1 VDIERVFTPPRR
13 RGLLLHAAII
23 IALGAVGGVCFWQAL
38 QGEAG
43 LTFVLLLAASVA
55 FLAPLPFILYRA
67 YALSR
72 ASYQMDRDRLRLTWG
87 LRVEEIPLPE
97 VEWVRPAVEL
107 GFRLPLPLFSV
118 PGAILGVRQ
127 VEGLGRVE
135 FMASEVGSMLL
146 VATGRSV
153 YAISPAERKPFETAF
168 YRIMELGSLTPAAP
182 LSVQPVA
189 FAQRIWSDRV
199 ARVLLMAGL
208 SLAGALFLV
217 SAYLI
222 TARDAISLGFD
233 ANLQPFNPGPP
244 EHLLL
249 LPVLGGLLY
258 LIDLVVG
265 VFFYR
270 REAQR
275 LTAYLVWAGCVLT
288 PLLLL
293 IALIFI

>member
-1 VDIERVFTPPRR
+1 MFLPPRR
-13 RGLLLHAAII
+13 RGLLLHAAVISVM
-23 IALGAVGGVCFWQAL
+23 GAVGGLSFWQAL
-38 QGEAG
+38 QGEVG
-43 LTFVLLLAASVA
+43 LRFILLLATSMG
-55 FLAPLPFILYRA
+55 FLAPLPFVIYRA

-72 ASYQMDRDRLRLTWG
+72 ATYQMDRDRLRLTWG

-97 VEWVRPAVEL
+97 VEWVRPAAEL
-107 GFRLPLPLFSV
+107 GFLLPLPLMSI

-135 FMASEVGSMLL
+135 FMASELGSMLL
-146 VATGRSV
+146 VATVRSV
-153 YAISPAERKPFETAF
+153 YAISPAERRQFETAF

-182 LSVQPVA
+182 FSAQPVA
-189 FAQRIWSDRV
+189 FAQRVWADRV
-199 ARVLLMAGL
+199 ARMMLMAGL
-208 SLAGALFLV
+208 SLAGVLFLF

-222 TARDAISLGFD
+222 TVRESISLGFD
-233 ANLQPFNPGPP
+233 ANLKPFNPGPP

-249 LPVLGGLLY
+249 LPVLGGFLY

-275 LTAYLVWAGCVLT
+275 MTAYLVWAGCVLA

-293 IALIFI
+293 IALFFI

>member
-1 VDIERVFTPPRR
+1 MDIERVFLPPRR
-13 RGLLLHAAII
+13 RGMLLHAAVIFVM
-23 IALGAVGGVCFWQAL
+23 GAGGGLCFWQAL

-43 LTFVLLLAASVA
+43 LRFILLLAASVV

-72 ASYQMDRDRLRLTWG
+72 ATYQMDRDRLRLTWG

-97 VEWVRPAVEL
+97 VEWVRPAAEL
-107 GFRLPLPLFSV
+107 GFRLPLPLLSI

-135 FMASEVGSMLL
+135 FMASELGSMLL
-146 VATGRSV
+146 VATARNV

-168 YRIMELGSLTPAAP
+168 YRIMELGSLTPAESFSA
-182 LSVQPVA
+182 QPAA
-189 FAQRIWSDRV
+189 FAQRVWADRV

-208 SLAGALFLV
+208 SLAGALFLF

-222 TARDAISLGFD
+222 TVRDSISLGFD
-233 ANLQPFNPGPP
+233 ANLKPFNPGPP

-249 LPVLGGLLY
+249 LPVLGGFLY

-275 LTAYLVWAGCVLT
+275 LTAYLVWAGCVIA

-293 IALIFI
+293 IALFFI